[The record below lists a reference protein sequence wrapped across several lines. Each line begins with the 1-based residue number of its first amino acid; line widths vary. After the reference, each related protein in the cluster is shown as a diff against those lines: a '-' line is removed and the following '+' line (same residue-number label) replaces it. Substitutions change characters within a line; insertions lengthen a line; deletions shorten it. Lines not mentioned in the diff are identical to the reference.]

1 MISNRTANFKSNGKE
16 EEMNQHNNENSFVK
30 IKTTPLIKFDMNFHF
45 KDEKDVESS
54 SFTFKNDLLNE
65 NAYYFLKKK
74 DECLAS
80 LILDDTLPNKNW
92 IILKVKAE
100 EIAKES
106 IIYFKKIKPNE
117 VEFILYILP
126 FILFISKII
135 TCNLDYFYRFN
146 WFDINILFNIFNFS
160 YL

>member
-16 EEMNQHNNENSFVK
+16 EEINQHNNENSFVK

-80 LILDDTLPNKNW
+80 LILDDTLPNKN
-92 IILKVKAE
+92 
-100 EIAKES
+100 
-106 IIYFKKIKPNE
+106 
-117 VEFILYILP
+117 
-126 FILFISKII
+126 
-135 TCNLDYFYRFN
+135 
-146 WFDINILFNIFNFS
+146 
-160 YL
+160 

>member
-1 MISNRTANFKSNGKE
+1 MLSNRTANFKSNGKE
-16 EEMNQHNNENSFVK
+16 EELKQHNNENNFLK

-74 DECLAS
+74 DECLAA

-92 IILKVKAE
+92 IIFKEKAE
-100 EIAKES
+100 EIVKES
-106 IIYFKKIKPNE
+106 VIYFKNIKPNE
-117 VEFILYILP
+117 VEFILYIFYHLYYLSQRLLP
-126 FILFISKII
+126 AI
-135 TCNLDYFYRFN
+135 
-146 WFDINILFNIFNFS
+146 
-160 YL
+160 

>member
-54 SFTFKNDLLNE
+54 SFTFKNVLLNE

-80 LILDDTLPNKNW
+80 LILDDTLPNKN
-92 IILKVKAE
+92 
-100 EIAKES
+100 
-106 IIYFKKIKPNE
+106 
-117 VEFILYILP
+117 
-126 FILFISKII
+126 
-135 TCNLDYFYRFN
+135 
-146 WFDINILFNIFNFS
+146 
-160 YL
+160 